1 MTRAVLSMA
10 ALGALLCA
18 TPAEAQPTRE
28 VTVSARSVVSIDT
41 KLRYTTMLI
50 LPEGEDILD
59 IICGDKDFWIVS
71 GVQNF
76 AYVKPAKAGAATNL
90 NLVAR
95 SGTVYSFVLTEGA
108 ASPDLK
114 VFVLPDRP
122 LVAPGVTPDAKAT
135 EALER
140 ARQEAQDARLDRDA
154 ARSELL
160 ELRAHAAQAVE
171 DATHRVR
178 ARYPTELRFPYRF
191 KADAKP
197 FRVSAIFHD
206 GQSTFIRLE
215 ATELPAVYELKDGAA
230 SLVNLQAQDGLLIVP
245 KVIEIGY
252 LALGKQR
259 LFFHTREK

>member
-1 MTRAVLSMA
+1 MTRPALTTA
-10 ALGALLCA
+10 ALCALLW
-18 TPAEAQPTRE
+18 TSVAEAQPTRE
-28 VTVSARSVVSIDT
+28 VTVSPRSVVSIDT

-95 SGTVYSFVLTEGA
+95 SGAVYSFLLTEGA

-122 LVAPGVTPDAKAT
+122 LVAPLVKPEAKAS
-135 EALER
+135 EELAR
-140 ARQEAQDARLDRDA
+140 ARQEAADATLDRDA
-154 ARSELL
+154 ARAELL
-160 ELRAHAAQAVE
+160 ELRAQATQAVE
-171 DATHRVR
+171 EAVHRTR
-178 ARYPTELRFPYRF
+178 ARYPADLRFPYTF
-191 KADAKP
+191 KADTKP
-197 FRVSAIFHD
+197 FRVRAIFHD

-259 LFFHTREK
+259 LFFHTRER